1 VSRMDDIRARL
12 SGRGAGPPPAPP
24 GPAPLPPTGPTVSPL
39 GLRERRTR
47 LARELAELQWD
58 LGGAAYEMAIRDHFR
73 IDVLARRAAR
83 LQEVDAELG
92 EVERI
97 ARLEDAGAAGEC
109 HTCGA
114 LHSRGATFCW
124 RCGSEIMA
132 SVSPEVVGGPGE
144 GGPVGGETGEG
155 AHHAGAETGGRFR
168 SGHGDA
174 GEDTQVIGPEAE
186 AGAGAESRSS
196 SADAHST
203 AYGGGPRG

>member
-1 VSRMDDIRARL
+1 VSRLDDLRARL
-12 SGRGAGPPPAPP
+12 SGRRPGTEPAPP
-24 GPAPLPPTGPTVSPL
+24 APAPLPPTGPTVSPL

-73 IDVLARRAAR
+73 IDVLARRSAR

-97 ARLEDAGAAGEC
+97 VRLEDAGAAGEC
-109 HTCGA
+109 QTCGA

-132 SVSPEVVGGPGE
+132 STTPDAVGGPD
-144 GGPVGGETGEG
+144 
-155 AHHAGAETGGRFR
+155 GAEHEEPGPDGGVDAGGRFR
-168 SGHGDA
+168 PGGDAA
-174 GEDTQVIGPEAE
+174 GEDTQIIRPDTGGQGEP
-186 AGAGAESRSS
+186 
-196 SADAHST
+196 SADRHSH
-203 AYGGGPRG
+203 ALGSGPRE